1 MDAAHI
7 VSKFDEEL
15 NEIEALLLEMGG
27 LVENQ
32 IHRAMSALQN
42 QDVGSADHI
51 LALDTRVNEL
61 DQEIDDLTVRLLALR
76 QPVATDLRN
85 AVTAM
90 KISSNLERIG
100 DYAKSMARR
109 VDPIQGD
116 GQSFLGSYDS
126 LTRMADVV
134 QSMLKDVL
142 DAYVERDLEK
152 AMTVWG
158 RDDDVDSMYNS
169 IFREIL
175 TYMMEDPSNITAGM
189 HLMFVAK
196 NLERTGDH
204 VTNIAEQIHY
214 MITGDQVDEA
224 PANLILFGGRD
235 G

>member
-42 QDVGSADHI
+42 QDVGSADDI
-51 LALDTRVNEL
+51 LSLDARVNQL